1 MIETVS
7 TAPIQILPPEV
18 IERIAAGEIIERPA
32 SVVREL
38 LDNALDAGARN
49 VRIDIRGG
57 GMASIRVADDGA
69 GIPADGV
76 EMALRRHA
84 TSKIRETAD
93 LDDVETLGFRG
104 EALPSIAAV
113 ADLTLATA
121 TGDSAVGVQLDVAAG
136 SLHRHWV
143 ARPRGT
149 TVTVR
154 HLFAALPARLAF
166 VGSSRHES
174 TAIGHLVR
182 RYALA
187 HPDVRFQLT
196 FDGHQSLLTSGRGL
210 ATALSEVHG
219 EAVGRALIPLHA
231 ERRGEAEWSGYITG
245 RHLTRSTRRHLTVIV
260 NGRCVAGR
268 SLLAAAEE
276 GYRPLLPRGRHP
288 MGVLSLMVPRQAVDV
303 NVHPSKQEVRLRDE
317 DVIAGAL
324 RDAVRETLGHQI
336 TQLESAEDFTLGPLQ
351 VRLPRLRESGP
362 SWDVTP
368 GERLRAARV
377 VGQLTDTL
385 IMLEDASGL
394 YLVDQHR
401 AHERAIYEL
410 LRRRHTE
417 GRAGQMLLEP
427 IHIELT
433 PVQSERLQG
442 RLPELA
448 ALGFTCEWFGGRSVL
463 VRGVPVI
470 PDLDRLP
477 DLVED
482 FIETA
487 GGEDDWQHR
496 LLTNVA
502 CRAATKR
509 GRPLTIPQ
517 MRELIGLLADTDAPA
532 ACPHG
537 SPIILQVSKGFLER
551 QFDWS

>member
-1 MIETVS
+1 MIDAP
-7 TAPIQILPPEV
+7 TAAIQVLPPEV

-38 LDNALDAGARN
+38 LDNALDAGARSI
-49 VRIDIRGG
+49 RIDIRGG
-57 GMASIRVADDGA
+57 GMSSIRVADDGI
-69 GIPADGV
+69 GIPPSDV

-84 TSKIRETAD
+84 TSKIREAEDLAD
-93 LDDVETLGFRG
+93 VGTLGFRG
-104 EALPSIAAV
+104 EALPAIAAV
-113 ADLTLATA
+113 ADLTLVTTPAGST
-121 TGDSAVGVQLDVAAG
+121 VGVQLDAG
-136 SLHRHWV
+136 AGIVHRRPV
-143 ARPRGT
+143 ARPHGT

-154 HLFAALPARLAF
+154 HLFAALPPRLAF

-174 TAIGHLVR
+174 AAIGHLVR

-187 HPDVRFQLT
+187 HPDIRIQLT
-196 FDGHQSLLTSGRGL
+196 FDGHQSLHTSGRGL
-210 ATALSEVHG
+210 ETALAEVHG
-219 EAVGRALIPLHA
+219 EAVGRALVPLA
-231 ERRGEAEWSGYITG
+231 ATRREEAGWDGYLTG
-245 RHLTRSTRRHLTVIV
+245 RHLTRSTRRHLTLIV

-268 SLLAAAEE
+268 GLLAAAEE

-288 MGVLSLMVPRQAVDV
+288 MGVLRLTVPRHAVDV
-303 NVHPSKQEVRLRDE
+303 NVHPSKEEVRLRDE
-317 DVIAGAL
+317 ERVTEAL

-336 TQLESAEDFTLGPLQ
+336 GRMEVAEDFTLGPLQ
-351 VRLPRLRESGP
+351 VRLPRIRESGP
-362 SWDVTP
+362 SWELTP

-377 VGQLTDTL
+377 VGQMGDAL
-385 IMLEDASGL
+385 IMLEDAFGL

-410 LRRRHTE
+410 LRRRRHE

-427 IHIELT
+427 LHIELT
-433 PVQSERLQG
+433 PAQSERLHA

-448 ALGFTCEWFGGRSVL
+448 ALGFACEWFGGHSIL

-482 FIETA
+482 FVETA
-487 GGEDDWQHR
+487 SGEDDWQHR
-496 LLTNVA
+496 LLAGVA

-517 MRELIGLLADTDAPA
+517 MTELVNLLAGTESPA

-537 SPIILQVSKGFLER
+537 SPIILQVSRGFLER
-551 QFDWS
+551 QFEW